1 MGTVPFSLRNNLS
14 SEKSS
19 LSTFLFSHLYNIY
32 SILNSDKA
40 ISLYKNK
47 EGMEETREFFVKKKA
62 LAVEAPRFGKG
73 SGAKED
79 PLQPAYYILYS
90 TTL

>member
-1 MGTVPFSLRNNLS
+1 LDGTRKF
-14 SEKSS
+14 
-19 LSTFLFSHLYNIY
+19 FL
-32 SILNSDKA
+32 
-40 ISLYKNK
+40 
-47 EGMEETREFFVKKKA
+47 EKKA